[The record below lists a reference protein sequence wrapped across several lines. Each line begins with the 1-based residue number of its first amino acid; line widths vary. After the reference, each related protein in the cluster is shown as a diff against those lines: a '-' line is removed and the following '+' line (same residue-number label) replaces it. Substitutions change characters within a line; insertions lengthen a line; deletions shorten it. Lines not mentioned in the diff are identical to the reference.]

1 MGHESGSGHA
11 PTDRQDSAPGEV
23 IGGAM
28 KVSVSVGSAYYDGS
42 NWGDLVEYV
51 KAADRLGVDTVW
63 SAEAWGMDAVASLGY
78 LAAVTERIR
87 IGSGIMQI
95 SARTPAAAA
104 LTALSLAQVSGDR
117 FTLGLGVSG
126 PQVVEGLH
134 GASFADPLGRLRE
147 YLQIVRLVLNGER
160 AQFTGK
166 HYVLPRPGGEGKAL
180 KSSIPPK
187 PDLPIHLATLG
198 PKSLELTG
206 ELADGWLGT
215 SFIPEHADVLL
226 DPIRRGAERAG
237 RTIADV
243 EIQVNAQLA
252 VSDDV
257 DSLITRAKGGMAF
270 TLGGMGSATTNF
282 YNAAYSRAGFA
293 DAAQEVQRLWVAGDK
308 AAAVAAV
315 PDELVLSAYLIGTEQ
330 MVRDRIRAYA
340 AAGVD
345 TLRLAP
351 TGRTVAEQVAH
362 LEMALDLIRSATDA
376 S

>member
-1 MGHESGSGHA
+1 
-11 PTDRQDSAPGEV
+11 
-23 IGGAM
+23 M

-42 NWGDLVEYV
+42 NWADLVEYV

-78 LAAVTERIR
+78 LAGVTERIR

-95 SARTPAAAA
+95 SARTPATTA

-147 YLQIVRLVLNGER
+147 YIQIVRMLLRGER
-160 AQFTGK
+160 AVFEGK

-187 PDLPIHLATLG
+187 LDLPLHLATLG

-237 RTIADV
+237 RSLADV
-243 EIQVNAQLA
+243 EIQVNGHLA

-257 DSLITRAKGGMAF
+257 DALVGAAKAGMAF

-293 DAAQEVQRLWVAGDK
+293 EVAQEVQRLWVSGDK
-308 AAAVAAV
+308 AAAIAAV
-315 PDELVLSAYLIGTEQ
+315 PDELVLSAYLIGTES
-330 MVRDRIRAYA
+330 MVRERVRAYA

-345 TLRLAP
+345 TLRLGP
-351 TGRTVAEQVAH
+351 SGRTVRDQIDH
-362 LEMALDLIRSATDA
+362 LEMSIDLIRSATA
-376 S
+376 PVS